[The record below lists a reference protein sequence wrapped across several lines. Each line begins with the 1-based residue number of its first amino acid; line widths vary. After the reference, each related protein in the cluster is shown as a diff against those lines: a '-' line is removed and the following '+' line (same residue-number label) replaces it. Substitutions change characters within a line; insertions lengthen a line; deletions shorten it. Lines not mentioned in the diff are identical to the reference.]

1 MTIWFDVE
9 DLFEYARTVSRPSG
23 IQRLSYEL
31 YAAVRALD
39 PAAIGFV
46 RHDRP
51 AGTMRVLDWAEVE
64 AIYSGMAHTRAPSS
78 AAAVPV
84 QARRLSDVAGL
95 RFLAARLP
103 REVAQPL
110 GEAARAQLGA
120 LRSLWRAARAA
131 PGAMSRPR
139 PAAAS
144 EAPSDAGGRLHADLR
159 EVARAGDILAAFGSP
174 WSFGDY
180 SNTVGRIT
188 AATGMRFAMLV
199 YDLIP
204 VARPEFCDR
213 GLVQVFDRFVRGCLP
228 LADTALAISEAT
240 ARDIVAWSTREGVP
254 LRSAPHPIPIGTGFT
269 HFTPAPVL
277 PPGLSAGGYALF
289 VSTIEARKNHILA
302 FRAWRRLLEELPADQ
317 VPTLVF
323 AGRTGWMVAD
333 LMQQIQNAAHLGGKL
348 VHVESPDDATLA
360 ALYQGARFTLFPS
373 LYEGW
378 GLPVSESLSFGK
390 VCLAASTTSVP
401 EAGGEFCLYHDPD
414 SVTDAV
420 ALYRRAITEPGLI
433 PSLEARIDAE
443 HRPTPWSATARAV
456 LDALAPG

>member
-9 DLFEYARTVSRPSG
+9 DLFEYAGSGFRPSG

-31 YAAVRALD
+31 YVALQALD
-39 PAAIGFV
+39 PATVGFV

-51 AGTMRVLDWAEVE
+51 AGTMRVVDWAEVE
-64 AIYSGMAHTRAPSS
+64 AIYSTMSHVTVQKSS
-78 AAAVPV
+78 AAATSN
-84 QARRLSDVAGL
+84 ARPLRDVAGL
-95 RFLAARLP
+95 RLLAARLP

-110 GEAARAQLGA
+110 GEAARAQIGA
-120 LRSLWRAARAA
+120 LRCLWRAVRAIPGAAARLRQAHASETGQTTGAA
-131 PGAMSRPR
+131 PQS
-139 PAAAS
+139 
-144 EAPSDAGGRLHADLR
+144 DLR
-159 EVARAGDILAAFGSP
+159 EIGRSTDILASFGSP
-174 WSFGDY
+174 WSFPDY
-180 SNTVGRIT
+180 SKTVDRIT
-188 AATGMRFAMLV
+188 TSTGMRFAMLV

-204 VARPEFCDR
+204 MTRPEFCDH
-213 GLVQVFDRFVRGCLP
+213 GLVELFNRFSINCLP
-228 LADTALAISEAT
+228 MANVLLSISRSTAQ
-240 ARDIVAWSTREGVP
+240 DIVAWSTREGVP
-254 LRSAPHPIPIGTGFT
+254 LRSAPLAIPIGTGFNHT
-269 HFTPAPVL
+269 TSAPIL
-277 PPGLSAGGYALF
+277 PSGLSAGGYALF

-323 AGRTGWMVAD
+323 AGRTGWMVGD
-333 LMQQIQNAAHLGGKL
+333 LMQQIQNAGNLGGKL
-348 VHVESPDDATLA
+348 VHVEAPDDATLT

-414 SVTDAV
+414 SVTEAV

-433 PSLEARIDAE
+433 QNLEARIRSE
-443 HRPTPWSATARAV
+443 YRPTPWSATARAV
-456 LDALAPG
+456 LDALV

>member
-1 MTIWFDVE
+1 MAIWFDVE
-9 DLFEYARTVSRPSG
+9 DLFEYAGSGFPPSG

-31 YAAVRALD
+31 YAAVRALN
-39 PAAIGFV
+39 PAGVGFV
-46 RHDRP
+46 RHDRL
-51 AGTMRVLDWAEVE
+51 AGTMRVLDWSEVE
-64 AIYSGMAHTRAPSS
+64 AIYSGMLHARAPSAS
-78 AAAVPV
+78 AAAPG

-103 REVAQPL
+103 RKVAQPL

-131 PGAMSRPR
+131 YGTMSLPR
-139 PAAAS
+139 PASAS
-144 EAPSDAGGRLHADLR
+144 EAPSGAGGRLHADLR
-159 EVARAGDILAAFGSP
+159 EVAQAGDVLASFGSP
-174 WSFGDY
+174 WTFGGY

-188 AATGMRFAMLV
+188 AATGTRFAMLV

-204 VARPEFCDR
+204 VTRPEFCDR
-213 GLVQVFDRFVRGCLP
+213 SLVELFNRFNMSCLP
-228 LADTALAISEAT
+228 MADTMLAISEAT
-240 ARDIVAWSTREGVP
+240 ARDIVAWSAREGVP
-254 LRSAPHPIPIGTGFT
+254 LRSPPRPIPIGTGFS
-269 HFTPAPVL
+269 HSTPAPVL

-333 LMQQIQNAAHLGGKL
+333 LMQQIQNTGHLGGKL

-373 LYEGW
+373 HYEGW

-390 VCLAASTTSVP
+390 VCLAASTTSLP
-401 EAGGEFCLYHDPD
+401 EAGGDFCLYHDPD

-420 ALYRRAITEPGLI
+420 ALYRRAITEPALIQGL
-433 PSLEARIDAE
+433 EGRIRAE
-443 HRPTPWSATARAV
+443 YCPTPWSATARAV
-456 LDALAPG
+456 LDALG